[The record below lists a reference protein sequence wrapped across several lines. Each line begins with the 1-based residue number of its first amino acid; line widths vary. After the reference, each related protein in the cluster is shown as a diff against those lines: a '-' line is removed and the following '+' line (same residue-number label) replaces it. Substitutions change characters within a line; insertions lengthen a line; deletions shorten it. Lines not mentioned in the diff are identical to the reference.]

1 MIRGMY
7 SAISGLRTH
16 QTMLDVVSN
25 NLANVNTVGYKSSRV
40 TFKDQLQQTLYG
52 GSAEG
57 PNTGGTNSA
66 QVGLGVQLGSIDAV
80 MSDGSMQ
87 ATGTPL
93 DVAVQGDSFFRVGI
107 GDPSTTP
114 ATMPTEMN
122 YTRAGNFIRN
132 DQGYVT
138 ARGLLRHGPRRDH
151 DAGLRYLHPDP
162 GRRVRHR
169 GWHQRRRQLRPGRRR
184 RAHGRGHDQPRQV
197 PQRRGAAAALGQP
210 LGGLPSAGTLQIGT
224 PDGTTF
230 VARRSAARWKMS
242 NVDLASE
249 FTSMIVAQR
258 GFQANSKVIST
269 SDEMLQGAGQ
279 PQALAR
285 LPPAES
291 RHGRPRERRRAFARA
306 GVP

>member
-7 SAISGLRTH
+7 SAISGLQTH

-80 MSDGSMQ
+80 MGDGSLQ
-87 ATGTPL
+87 STGNAL
-93 DVAVQGDSFFRVGI
+93 DVAIQGDGWFRVGL

-114 ATMPTEMN
+114 ATLPTELN

-132 DQGYVT
+132 DQGYLTTPEGYYVMARDTTTTPASDAFIQIPDGAT
-138 ARGLLRHGPRRDH
+138 AIAVGTNGDVSYIPSGGGTRTIAGTISLAKFPNNEGLLRLSGNRW
-151 DAGLRYLHPDP
+151 A
-162 GRRVRHR
+162 
-169 GWHQRRRQLRPGRRR
+169 
-184 RAHGRGHDQPRQV
+184 AH
-197 PQRRGAAAALGQP
+197 
-210 LGGLPSAGTLQIGT
+210 PSAGAEQVGT
-224 PDGTTF
+224 PDGTTYGQTIGGTLE
-230 VARRSAARWKMS
+230 MS

-269 SDEMLQGAGQ
+269 ADEMLQD
-279 PQALAR
+279 LVNLKR
-285 LPPAES
+285 
-291 RHGRPRERRRAFARA
+291 
-306 GVP
+306 

>member
-1 MIRGMY
+1 MY

-87 ATGTPL
+87 PTGKPL
-93 DVAVQGDSFFRVGI
+93 DVAIQGDGFFRVGL

-114 ATMPTEMN
+114 PTMPTEMN

-132 DQGYVT
+132 DQGYLTTPEGYYVMGRDNTTTPASDTYIQVPQGASEIAVGDDGAVSYMPAGGGTRTT
-138 ARGLLRHGPRRDH
+138 AGTISLAKFPNDEGLLRLSGNRW
-151 DAGLRYLHPDP
+151 A
-162 GRRVRHR
+162 
-169 GWHQRRRQLRPGRRR
+169 
-184 RAHGRGHDQPRQV
+184 AH
-197 PQRRGAAAALGQP
+197 
-210 LGGLPSAGTLQIGT
+210 PSAGPEQVGT

-230 VARRSAARWKMS
+230 GSTIGGTLEMS

-258 GFQANSKVIST
+258 GFQANSKVIT
-269 SDEMLQGAGQ
+269 TADEMLQDLV
-279 PQALAR
+279 ALKR
-285 LPPAES
+285 
-291 RHGRPRERRRAFARA
+291 
-306 GVP
+306 

>member
-1 MIRGMY
+1 MIRAMY
-7 SAISGLRTH
+7 SAISGLQTH

-87 ATGTPL
+87 NTGAPL
-93 DVAVQGDSFFRVGI
+93 DVAIQGDGFFRVGL

-132 DQGYVT
+132 DQGYLTTPEGYYVMGRDSTTTPASDAYIQIPSGASGIAVANNGDVSYVPGGGGTRTT
-138 ARGLLRHGPRRDH
+138 AGTLSLAKFSNDEGLLRLSGNRW
-151 DAGLRYLHPDP
+151 A
-162 GRRVRHR
+162 
-169 GWHQRRRQLRPGRRR
+169 
-184 RAHGRGHDQPRQV
+184 AH
-197 PQRRGAAAALGQP
+197 
-210 LGGLPSAGTLQIGT
+210 PSAGPEQVGT

-230 VARRSAARWKMS
+230 GTTNGGELEMS

-269 SDEMLQGAGQ
+269 ADEMLQDLV
-279 PQALAR
+279 ALKR
-285 LPPAES
+285 
-291 RHGRPRERRRAFARA
+291 
-306 GVP
+306 

>member
-80 MSDGSMQ
+80 MSDGSLQ
-87 ATGTPL
+87 PTGNPL
-93 DVAVQGDSFFRVGI
+93 DVAIQGDGFFRVGL

-132 DQGYVT
+132 DQGYLTTPEGYYVMGRDTTTTPASDTYIQIPAGASGVAVGTDGAVSYIPAGGGTRTT
-138 ARGLLRHGPRRDH
+138 AGTISLAKFSNDEGLLRLSGNRW
-151 DAGLRYLHPDP
+151 A
-162 GRRVRHR
+162 
-169 GWHQRRRQLRPGRRR
+169 
-184 RAHGRGHDQPRQV
+184 AH
-197 PQRRGAAAALGQP
+197 
-210 LGGLPSAGTLQIGT
+210 PSAGPEQVGT
-224 PDGTTF
+224 PDGSTF
-230 VARRSAARWKMS
+230 GQTVGGQLEMS

-269 SDEMLQGAGQ
+269 SDEMLQE
-279 PQALAR
+279 LVNLKR
-285 LPPAES
+285 
-291 RHGRPRERRRAFARA
+291 
-306 GVP
+306 

>member
-7 SAISGLRTH
+7 SAISGLQTH

-25 NLANVNTVGYKSSRV
+25 NLANVNTVGYKASRV
-40 TFKDQLQQTLYG
+40 TFKDQLQQTLSG

-80 MSDGSMQ
+80 MADGSLQ
-87 ATGTPL
+87 ATGNAL
-93 DVAVQGDSFFRVGI
+93 DVAIQGDGWFRVGL

-114 ATMPTEMN
+114 ATMPAELN

-132 DQGYVT
+132 DQGYLTTPEGYYVMGRDSTTTPASDTFIQIPDGSSAIAVGTNGDVSYIPAGGGTRTT
-138 ARGLLRHGPRRDH
+138 AGTISLAKFPNNEGLLRLSGNRW
-151 DAGLRYLHPDP
+151 A
-162 GRRVRHR
+162 
-169 GWHQRRRQLRPGRRR
+169 
-184 RAHGRGHDQPRQV
+184 AH
-197 PQRRGAAAALGQP
+197 
-210 LGGLPSAGTLQIGT
+210 PSAGAEQVGT

-230 VARRSAARWKMS
+230 GQTIGGTLEMS

-269 SDEMLQGAGQ
+269 ADEMLQD
-279 PQALAR
+279 LVNLKR
-285 LPPAES
+285 
-291 RHGRPRERRRAFARA
+291 
-306 GVP
+306 

>member
-7 SAISGLRTH
+7 SAISGLQTH

-66 QVGLGVQLGSIDAV
+66 QVGLGVQLGSIDAQ
-80 MSDGSMQ
+80 MSDGSLQ
-87 ATGTPL
+87 STGNPL
-93 DVAVQGDSFFRVGI
+93 DVAIQGDGFFRVGL

-114 ATMPTEMN
+114 ATMPAELN
-122 YTRAGNFIRN
+122 YTRAGNFILN
-132 DQGYVT
+132 DQGYLTTPEGYYVMGRDSTTTPASDTFIQIPAGST
-138 ARGLLRHGPRRDH
+138 AIAVGTNGDVSYIP
-151 DAGLRYLHPDP
+151 AG
-162 GRRVRHR
+162 
-169 GWHQRRRQLRPGRRR
+169 
-184 RAHGRGHDQPRQV
+184 
-197 PQRRGAAAALGQP
+197 
-210 LGGLPSAGTLQIGT
+210 GGTRTVAGTLSLAKFPNDEGLMRLSGNRWSAAPAAGTEQVGT

-230 VARRSAARWKMS
+230 GQTIGGTLEMS

-249 FTSMIVAQR
+249 FTNLIVAQR

-269 SDEMLQGAGQ
+269 ADEMLQD
-279 PQALAR
+279 LVSLKR
-285 LPPAES
+285 
-291 RHGRPRERRRAFARA
+291 
-306 GVP
+306 

>member
-80 MSDGSMQ
+80 MIDGSLQ
-87 ATGTPL
+87 STGTPL
-93 DVAVQGDSFFRVGI
+93 DVAIQGDGFFRVGV

-138 ARGLLRHGPRRDH
+138 TPEGYYVMGRDTTTTPASDAFIQIPQGATAIAVGSNGDVSYIPAGGGTRTTAGTISLAKFPNDEGLLRLSGNRW
-151 DAGLRYLHPDP
+151 A
-162 GRRVRHR
+162 
-169 GWHQRRRQLRPGRRR
+169 
-184 RAHGRGHDQPRQV
+184 AH
-197 PQRRGAAAALGQP
+197 
-210 LGGLPSAGTLQIGT
+210 PSAGVEQVGT

-230 VARRSAARWKMS
+230 GQTIGGTLEMS

-269 SDEMLQGAGQ
+269 ADEMLQD
-279 PQALAR
+279 LVSLKR
-285 LPPAES
+285 
-291 RHGRPRERRRAFARA
+291 
-306 GVP
+306 

>member
-80 MSDGSMQ
+80 MGDGSMQ
-87 ATGTPL
+87 PTGKPL
-93 DVAVQGDSFFRVGI
+93 DVAIQGDGFFRVGL

-132 DQGYVT
+132 DQGYLTTPEGYYVMGRDTTTTPASDTFIQIPDGASSVAVGSNGEVSYLPGGGGQRTT
-138 ARGLLRHGPRRDH
+138 AGTISLAKFPNDEGLLRLSGNRW
-151 DAGLRYLHPDP
+151 A
-162 GRRVRHR
+162 
-169 GWHQRRRQLRPGRRR
+169 
-184 RAHGRGHDQPRQV
+184 AH
-197 PQRRGAAAALGQP
+197 
-210 LGGLPSAGTLQIGT
+210 PSAGAEEVGT

-230 VARRSAARWKMS
+230 GQTIGGTLEMS

-249 FTSMIVAQR
+249 FTNMIVAQR
-258 GFQANSKVIST
+258 GFQANSKVIT
-269 SDEMLQGAGQ
+269 TADEMLQD
-279 PQALAR
+279 LVSLKR
-285 LPPAES
+285 
-291 RHGRPRERRRAFARA
+291 
-306 GVP
+306 

>member
-7 SAISGLRTH
+7 SAISGLQTH

-25 NLANVNTVGYKSSRV
+25 NLANVNTVGYKASRV

-80 MSDGSMQ
+80 ITDGSMQ
-87 ATGTPL
+87 QTGKAL
-93 DVAVQGDSFFRVGI
+93 DVAIQGPGWFRVGL

-114 ATMPTEMN
+114 ATMPTELN
-122 YTRAGNFIRN
+122 YTRAGNFIQN
-132 DQGYVT
+132 DQGYLTTPEGYYVMGRDTTTTPATDTFIQIPDGAT
-138 ARGLLRHGPRRDH
+138 AIAVATNGDVSYIPAGGGTRTTAGTISLAKFPNDEGLLRLSGNRW
-151 DAGLRYLHPDP
+151 A
-162 GRRVRHR
+162 
-169 GWHQRRRQLRPGRRR
+169 
-184 RAHGRGHDQPRQV
+184 AH
-197 PQRRGAAAALGQP
+197 
-210 LGGLPSAGTLQIGT
+210 PSAGTEQVGT

-230 VARRSAARWKMS
+230 GQTIGGTLEMS

-269 SDEMLQGAGQ
+269 ADEMLQD
-279 PQALAR
+279 LVSLKR
-285 LPPAES
+285 
-291 RHGRPRERRRAFARA
+291 
-306 GVP
+306 